1 MDLRQ
6 QLMDTVDRLYVGQTL
21 PLSEANF
28 LKHNIN
34 ELLTNNEYLFQECER
49 GTEQIRQTVEQNDK
63 QMDFVTNAHSQTQI
77 SLRTARTHNDF
88 LLSTVKN
95 KNEEIEKLLADNKK
109 LSEQLDNRERD
120 VSTEDLREVLNYI
133 RLQRNQAPD
142 VYYKISR
149 VISERES
156 LSPKD
161 MTVEEIQEE
170 LGYAIKVVGESLI

>member
-1 MDLRQ
+1 MVERDDYPLYGIDRERGLFYICYIQERGYEMDLRQ
-6 QLMDTVDRLYVGQTL
+6 QLMDTVDKLDWNCC
-21 PLSEANF
+21 PPHEANF

-34 ELLTNNEYLFQECER
+34 
-49 GTEQIRQTVEQNDK
+49 
-63 QMDFVTNAHSQTQI
+63 
-77 SLRTARTHNDF
+77 
-88 LLSTVKN
+88 
-95 KNEEIEKLLADNKK
+95 KLLDDNKK

-133 RLQRNQAPD
+133 PSLGFTTPE

-170 LGYAIKVVGESLI
+170 LGYAIKVVGERV